1 MSTHLVLQAEKHLL
15 SVIGGQR
22 FLAMEGLSNEIPF
35 FIYPFEPSDALEVNA
50 ARKRLVNNLALQ
62 GVKILEID
70 LFELSIEILEDRD
83 VLERL
88 LEVER
93 EQDKLDFLALLQG
106 MLDPERHI
114 APAVAAKLVGS
125 DHDVI
130 FLTGV
135 GEVFPY
141 VRSHNVLSNLQS
153 VCKDKPMLTFFPGI
167 YEQSESL
174 GSSLA
179 LFGFLK
185 NDQYYRAKNILEQEA

>member
-1 MSTHLVLQAEKHLL
+1 MTTNSVIQSEKHLL
-15 SVIGGQR
+15 SVISGRR
-22 FLAMEGLSNEIPF
+22 FLTMEGLSNEIPF
-35 FIYPFEPSDALEVNA
+35 FIYPYEPSDALEVNA

-62 GVKILEID
+62 GIKILEID
-70 LFELSIEILEDRD
+70 LFELSIEILKDRD

-88 LEVER
+88 LEIER

-153 VCKDKPMLTFFPGI
+153 VCKDKPMLTFFPGT

>member
-1 MSTHLVLQAEKHLL
+1 MSTSTVIHSEKHLL
-15 SVIGGQR
+15 SVIGSKR
-22 FLAMEGLSNEIPF
+22 FLTMEGLSNEIPF
-35 FIYPFEPSDALEVNA
+35 FIYPYEPSDALEVNA

-62 GVKILEID
+62 GIKILEID
-70 LFELSIEILEDRD
+70 LFELSIEILKDRD

-88 LEVER
+88 LEIER

-153 VCKDKPMLTFFPGI
+153 VCKDKPMLTFFPGT

>member
-1 MSTHLVLQAEKHLL
+1 MTTNLVFQSEKHLL

-22 FLAMEGLSNEIPF
+22 FLTMKGLSNEIPF
-35 FIYPFEPSDALEVNA
+35 FIYPYEPSDALEVNA

-62 GVKILEID
+62 GIKILEID
-70 LFELSIEILEDRD
+70 LFDLSIEILKDRD

-141 VRSHNVLSNLQS
+141 LRSHNVLSNLQS
-153 VCKDKPMLTFFPGI
+153 VCKDKPMLTFFPGT

>member
-1 MSTHLVLQAEKHLL
+1 MTTQQVLRDEQHLL
-15 SVIGGQR
+15 TVISTQR
-22 FLAMEGLSNEIPF
+22 FLRMEGLSNEIPF
-35 FIYPFEPSDALEVNA
+35 FIYPFSPTDAIEVNSV
-50 ARKRLVNNLALQ
+50 RRRLVNNLALN
-62 GVKILEID
+62 GIKVLEID
-70 LFELSIEILEDRD
+70 LFELSIEILIERG
-83 VLERL
+83 VLIRL
-88 LEVER
+88 LEAEPD
-93 EQDKLDFLALLQG
+93 QDKVDFLALLQG

-114 APAVAAKLVGS
+114 APAVAGKLLGS
-125 DHDVI
+125 DHDVM

-153 VCKDKPMLTFFPGI
+153 VSKDKPMVTFFPGT
-167 YEQSESL
+167 YEQSDSM

>member
-1 MSTHLVLQAEKHLL
+1 MTTHQVIQIEKHLL
-15 SVIGGQR
+15 SVIGSQR
-22 FLAMEGLSNEIPF
+22 FLKMEGLSNEIPF
-35 FIYPFEPSDALEVNA
+35 FIYPFDPTDTLEVNA
-50 ARKRLVNNLALQ
+50 ARKRLINNLAKE
-62 GVKILEID
+62 GVKVLEID
-70 LFELSIEILEDRD
+70 LFELSIEILKDRD

-88 LEVER
+88 LEVEQ
-93 EQDKLDFLALLQG
+93 EQNKIDFLALLQG

-114 APAVAAKLVGS
+114 ASAVAKKLIGS
-125 DHDVI
+125 DHNVI

-153 VCKDKPMLTFFPGI
+153 VCKDKPMLTFFPGT
-167 YEQSESL
+167 YEQSETL

>member
-1 MSTHLVLQAEKHLL
+1 MSTSTVIHSEKHLL
-15 SVIGGQR
+15 SVIGSQR

-35 FIYPFEPSDALEVNA
+35 FIYPYEPSDALEVNA

-62 GVKILEID
+62 GIKILEID
-70 LFELSIEILEDRD
+70 LFELSIEILKNRD

-93 EQDKLDFLALLQG
+93 SQDKLDFLALLQG
-106 MLDPERHI
+106 VLDPERHI

-125 DHDVI
+125 AHDVI

-153 VCKDKPMLTFFPGI
+153 VCKDKPMLTFFPGT

-174 GSSLA
+174 GSSLS

>member
-1 MSTHLVLQAEKHLL
+1 MTTNLVFQSEKHLL

-22 FLAMEGLSNEIPF
+22 FLTMKGLSNEIPF
-35 FIYPFEPSDALEVNA
+35 FIYPYEPSDALEVNA

-62 GVKILEID
+62 GIKILEID
-70 LFELSIEILEDRD
+70 LFDLSIEILKDRD

-93 EQDKLDFLALLQG
+93 DQDKLDFLALLQG

-141 VRSHNVLSNLQS
+141 LRSHNVLSNLQS
-153 VCKDKPMLTFFPGI
+153 VCKDKPMLTFFPGT